1 MIVKGG
7 LAMAKTANLTLRINL
22 EGKSPV
28 YNPEIMTAMQEA
40 KEIVKDKSN
49 YFSNHDD
56 LLNDLET

>member
-1 MIVKGG
+1 
-7 LAMAKTANLTLRINL
+7 MAKTANLTLRINL